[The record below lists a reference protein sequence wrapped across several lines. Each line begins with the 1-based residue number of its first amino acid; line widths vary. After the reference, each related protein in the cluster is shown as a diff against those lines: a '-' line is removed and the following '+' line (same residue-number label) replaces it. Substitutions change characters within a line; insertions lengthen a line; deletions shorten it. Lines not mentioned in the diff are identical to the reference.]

1 MKCLSNNF
9 TYGFACDKFCFMRKS
24 SIAIILN
31 PSDQAQLDRWAAAH
45 GTPQQ
50 VALRCRI
57 ILAAG
62 AGQQNKVTAA
72 NLNVSRPTV
81 NLWRKRVQAL
91 GIGQVWEIAPGR
103 GRKARYGQARRD
115 AIIKATL
122 QTKPKGMTHWS
133 CRTMAQEQKISKATV
148 NRLWQ
153 MHNIKPHLSRTF
165 KLSRD
170 TKFLEKLTDVV
181 GLYLNPPQKAVVLC
195 LDEKSQIQ
203 ALDRTQ
209 PGLPLKKG
217 RCGTMTHDYKRNGT
231 TTLFAALSVLD
242 GKVTGECHSRHRHQE
257 WLKFLRRL
265 DREFPQELELH
276 CVMDN
281 YGTHKEPHV
290 QAWLKK
296 HPRFV
301 CHFIPTSSSWLNL
314 VERWFEELSEK
325 AIRRGSFVSVADLQ
339 TAIDSFLEAWNQQPK
354 PFVWTAKVEDIIKKI
369 ERARAKLEEIKP
381 GCAQPRGKKQKNS
394 GT

>member
-1 MKCLSNNF
+1 
-9 TYGFACDKFCFMRKS
+9 MRKS

-31 PSDQAQLDRWAAAH
+31 PSDQAQPDRWAAAH

-133 CRTMAQEQKISKATV
+133 CRTMAQEQKISKATI

-170 TKFLEKLTDVV
+170 TKFLEKLTDAV

>member
-1 MKCLSNNF
+1 MI
-9 TYGFACDKFCFMRKS
+9 DFMSKS
-24 SIAIILN
+24 LFPVAVTSE
-31 PSDQAQLDRWAAAH
+31 DQAQLEQWESAH

-57 ILAAG
+57 ILG
-62 AGQQNKVTAA
+62 AIDGERNQLIA
-72 NLNVSRPTV
+72 NRLKVSRPTV
-81 NLWRKRVQAL
+81 NLWRKRVRDL

-103 GRKARYGQARRD
+103 GRKAHYDQDVRD
-115 AIIKATL
+115 GIITATL
-122 QTKPKGMTHWS
+122 QTKPKGMTQWS
-133 CRTMAQEQKISKATV
+133 CRSMAKEKNVSKDTV
-148 NRLWQ
+148 SRLWQ
-153 MHNIKPHLSRTF
+153 MHNLKPHLTQTF

-170 TKFLEKLTDVV
+170 PKFLEKLTDVV
-181 GLYLNPPQKAVVLC
+181 GLYLNPPQKALVLC

-231 TTLFAALSVLD
+231 TTLFAALNVLS
-242 GKVTGECHSRHRHQE
+242 GQVVGQCYSRHRHQE

-265 DREFPQELELH
+265 DAEFPKDIDLH
-276 CVMDN
+276 LVMDN

-290 QAWLKK
+290 QAWLKR

-314 VERWFEELSEK
+314 VERWFGELTQK
-325 AIRRGSFVSVADLQ
+325 AIRRGSFVSVPDLQ
-339 TAIDSFLEAWNQQPK
+339 NSIEEFLEAWNLKPK
-354 PFVWTAKVEDIIKKI
+354 PFIWTAKVEEIMKKI
-369 ERARAKLEEIKP
+369 DRARAKLEEIKP
-381 GCAQPRGKKQKNS
+381 GCSQPRGTKAEKRA
-394 GT
+394 